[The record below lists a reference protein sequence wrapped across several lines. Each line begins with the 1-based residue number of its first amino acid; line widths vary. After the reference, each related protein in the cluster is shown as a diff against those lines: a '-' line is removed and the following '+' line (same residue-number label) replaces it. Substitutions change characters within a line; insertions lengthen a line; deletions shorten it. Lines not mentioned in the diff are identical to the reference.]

1 MRDAGDR
8 GRRRCS
14 AREHCTG
21 APIPNMALYFLAG
34 ERRLQLALSKL
45 PPGNM
50 RLNSHL
56 SESERCEIFP
66 YICQPPFSTAIVP
79 IALRL
84 PYDLQGTRPDRP
96 RVTLRIIRQS
106 PRTPSD
112 RPRNYKVIAPIAL
125 RSPYDLQGN
134 RPDRPPIAP
143 SVEEGDRDPYS
154 RIAPIAQLHPVWPLK
169 F

>member
-1 MRDAGDR
+1 MRAIG

-45 PPGNM
+45 LPGNM

-66 YICQPPFSTAIVP
+66 YIEQPPFLAK
-79 IALRL
+79 A
-84 PYDLQGTRPDRP
+84 
-96 RVTLRIIRQS
+96 
-106 PRTPSD
+106 
-112 RPRNYKVIAPIAL
+112 IAPIAL
-125 RSPYDLQGN
+125 GSPYYSQGN
-134 RPDRPPIAP
+134 RPDRPRIALRLPRQSPRSP
-143 SVEEGDRDPYS
+143 SDRP
-154 RIAPIAQLHPVWPLK
+154 RIHKAIAPIALGSP
-169 F
+169 